1 MRKEIQTV
9 SLSKERKGRP
19 NGGKGSSLGHS
30 GPNSQNKKPA
40 SLKSRA
46 VDVKFQT
53 KGREGNLDIP

>member
-1 MRKEIQTV
+1 MVAKDLVWAIVVLTHRT
-9 SLSKERKGRP
+9 
-19 NGGKGSSLGHS
+19 
-30 GPNSQNKKPA
+30 KKLA